1 MKELSSDYDTDQS
14 RYEPGQIWKYETR
27 PGEEDSTLTIVKV
40 ESYPE
45 LGVVVH
51 VAIGNIQVQNPH
63 APNGISDTIGHMP
76 FSEKAID
83 DSVTELLGVA
93 SELPDY
99 EDGYQSWRESQGG
112 VFSITVAEAIDLV
125 GQAFQQKQ

>member
-1 MKELSSDYDTDQS
+1 MKDSSSNYDTDQS

-45 LGVVVH
+45 LGVVIHIAVEN
-51 VAIGNIQVQNPH
+51 VQMQNPH
-63 APNGISDTIGHMP
+63 APNGISETIRHMP
-76 FSEKAID
+76 FTEKAID

-99 EDGYQSWRESQGG
+99 EEGYQNWRENQGG
-112 VFSITVAEAIDLV
+112 IFTITVAEAVDF
-125 GQAFQQKQ
+125 GEQAFQQNQ